1 MRLIA
6 IACISTCFAVGMV
19 MAFRASAE
27 LSPWTYRAWQDR
39 ASDVAD
45 VEIVSV
51 ETDEL
56 GHGAA
61 GRHIDVKADAKV
73 VAVERSEAGIAVG
86 SIVCLHYDVWNAD
99 DPLPGATPIRIVAT
113 GNRLKAFLAKRDDS
127 ACFAPAAE
135 GQSFIDLT
143 AP

>member
-6 IACISTCFAVGMV
+6 TGCVLGCFAIGVV
-19 MAFRASAE
+19 MAFHASAE
-27 LSPWTYRAWQDR
+27 VPTWASRAWQDR
-39 ASDVAD
+39 APDVAD
-45 VEIVSV
+45 IEILSAKA
-51 ETDEL
+51 DEL
-56 GHGAA
+56 SHDGSR
-61 GRHIDVKADAKV
+61 RHIDVKADAKV
-73 VAVERSEAGIAVG
+73 MAVERSEAEVAAGTVI
-86 SIVCLHYDVWNAD
+86 CLHYDVWSAD

-113 GNRLKAFLAKRDDS
+113 GDRLRAFLAKRDDS